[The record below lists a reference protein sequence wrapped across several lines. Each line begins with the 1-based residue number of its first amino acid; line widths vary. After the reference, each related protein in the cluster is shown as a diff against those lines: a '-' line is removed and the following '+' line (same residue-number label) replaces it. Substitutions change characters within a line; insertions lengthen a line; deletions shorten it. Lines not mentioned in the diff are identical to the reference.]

1 MNSRLTLSSSSSLN
15 NRRNFRSPPFNH
27 DFLSSAYFDVDCVCG
42 AAERGLET
50 RCQECYDRRR
60 SMKVE
65 MEAAIR
71 RAERE
76 DVQRLPLAQQFSPG
90 NRYDESDEEELRPA
104 WVTGVP
110 QESPPRMT
118 SAQAQ
123 QLARLRSY
131 ANSVGAGPPPP
142 PLPLPSAPQPRSV
155 ATLPL
160 PSGGPIGA

>member
-1 MNSRLTLSSSSSLN
+1 
-15 NRRNFRSPPFNH
+15 
-27 DFLSSAYFDVDCVCG
+27 
-42 AAERGLET
+42 
-50 RCQECYDRRR
+50 
-60 SMKVE
+60 
-65 MEAAIR
+65 
-71 RAERE
+71 
-76 DVQRLPLAQQFSPG
+76 
-90 NRYDESDEEELRPA
+90 LRPA

-123 QLARLRSY
+123 QLARVRSY
-131 ANSVGAGPPPP
+131 ANSVGAVPPPP